1 MGASSAGPTGVNV
14 APEIVPFHMPTVSS
28 AVPGSSVALGTLV
41 LTVNVHVPAG
51 KPDAPPA
58 GSTIQPVP
66 PGVVGIEASL
76 VVDCAPGGKTYQP
89 LSAAL
94 LTETLLVVASAAL
107 VLLFSTAAA
116 GHRARD
122 APQPEWARVVRGG
135 PRRVACDG
143 SAHSCDRGQE
153 QRDPLHKL

>member
-1 MGASSAGPTGVNV
+1 M
-14 APEIVPFHMPTVSS
+14 
-28 AVPGSSVALGTLV
+28 
-41 LTVNVHVPAG
+41 NVHVPAG

-76 VVDCAPGGKTYQP
+76 VGRLRARREAYQP

-107 VLLFSTAAA
+107 VLLVSTELPATELAMLRSRS
-116 GHRARD
+116 GL
-122 APQPEWARVVRGG
+122 G
-135 PRRVACDG
+135 
-143 SAHSCDRGQE
+143 
-153 QRDPLHKL
+153 

>member
-41 LTVNVHVPAG
+41 LTLNVHVPAG

-66 PGVVGIEASL
+66 PGVVGIEANL
-76 VVDCAPGGKTYQP
+76 VVDCVPGGKTYQP

-107 VLLFSTAAA
+107 VVLFS
-116 GHRARD
+116 
-122 APQPEWARVVRGG
+122 
-135 PRRVACDG
+135 
-143 SAHSCDRGQE
+143 SALPVTELAMLRSRSG
-153 QRDPLHKL
+153 LG